1 MISVHS
7 QVLRIYSD
15 FLQQNMVVTF
25 FLKGEFMF
33 MTIFLV
39 KVTIVQ
45 DIVCVFYQVHRQ
57 GQGRNEQEMAS
68 SIF

>member
-1 MISVHS
+1 
-7 QVLRIYSD
+7 
-15 FLQQNMVVTF
+15 MVVTF